1 MMMAQAKEVIE
12 RNGIEV
18 EEVEALKGSC
28 RVQGLT
34 VGSGRVKPT
43 LYQKMLEDVEDE
55 DELLRMVNMAM
66 EKKLDVDIEL
76 ILQKDYIIEHCISC
90 IRHQTDDDRAVKW
103 PVFGDLEEIVRIRLG
118 DNSNGVSMTV
128 TVHQGILDNAGMTA
142 DELRMYAR
150 RNLKEEVSIKS
161 MTEIMCEMMGAEQA
175 SEMGLTGFDDV
186 MYVATNKS
194 RIGGA
199 AVMLL
204 DDVLD
209 EFCKTHGLEKI
220 YIIPSS
226 LHEVILVSPMMGEDE
241 VNSMIVDVN
250 RTQVDEWDR
259 LSDHVY
265 HFIAA

>member
-28 RVQGLT
+28 KVKGLT
-34 VGSGRVKPT
+34 VGSGRIKPT
-43 LYQKMLEDVEDE
+43 LYQKMFEDVEDE
-55 DELLRMVNMAM
+55 DELLRMVNWAM
-66 EKKLDVDIEL
+66 EKKPEVNVEL
-76 ILQKDYIIEHCISC
+76 VLQRDYIIDHCISC

-118 DNSNGVSMTV
+118 DNSNGESMTV
-128 TVHQGILDNAGMTA
+128 TVHQGILDNAGMKA

-150 RNLKEEVSIKS
+150 RNLREEVSIKS
-161 MTEIMCEMMGAEQA
+161 MAETMCEMMGAEQA
-175 SEMGLTGFDDV
+175 SDMGLTDFDDV
-186 MYVATNKS
+186 MYVATNRS

-204 DDVLD
+204 DDVLQD
-209 EFCKTHGLEKI
+209 FCENHGLERVD
-220 YIIPSS
+220 IIPSS
-226 LHEVILVSPMMGEDE
+226 LNEIILVSPMMGED
-241 VNSMIVDVN
+241 DVN
-250 RTQVDEWDR
+250 AMIRDVNTTQVDEWDR

-265 HFIAA
+265 HFTAA

>member
-12 RNGIEV
+12 RHGIEV

-28 RVQGLT
+28 KVRGLT
-34 VGSGRVKPT
+34 VGSGRIKPT
-43 LYQKMLEDVEDE
+43 LYQNMFEDVEDE
-55 DELLRMVNMAM
+55 EEVLRMVNWAM
-66 EKKLDVDIEL
+66 DRKPEVNVEL
-76 ILQKDYIIEHCISC
+76 VLQKDYIIDHCISC
-90 IRHQTDDDRAVKW
+90 IRHQTDDERSIKW
-103 PVFGDLEEIVRIRLG
+103 SVFGDLEEIVRIRLG
-118 DNSNGVSMTV
+118 DTSDGNSMTV
-128 TVHQGILDNAGMTA
+128 TVHQGILDSAGMTA

-150 RNLKEEVSIKS
+150 RNLRNEVSIKS
-161 MTEIMCEMMGAEQA
+161 MTEVMSEMMGTELA
-175 SEMGLTGFDDV
+175 SDMGLTDFDDV

-199 AVMLL
+199 AVILL
-204 DDVLD
+204 DDVLQD
-209 EFCKTHGLEKI
+209 FCENHGLERI

-241 VNSMIVDVN
+241 INSMIVDVN

-265 HFIAA
+265 HFMTA